1 MEETQY
7 GRLFSEVLAS
17 DDFKITFCWIQ
28 PNISINFKLSG
39 IYGNKYVSTVSC
51 TQVPQLHNNI
61 APPSTILTNY
71 NPGPKT
77 PTVTVSQYHPPTT
90 KVSKYEE
97 KWEKRPYS
105 FKYVVPEGKYQHE
118 EISDTKETQG
128 LYEIETSG
136 FESRTVYSVN
146 QGSGFNSQSSY
157 SIISN

>member
-1 MEETQY
+1 M
-7 GRLFSEVLAS
+7 
-17 DDFKITFCWIQ
+17 
-28 PNISINFKLSG
+28 
-39 IYGNKYVSTVSC
+39 STVSC
-51 TQVPQLHNNI
+51 TQVPQLHYNN

-71 NPGPKT
+71 KAGPKT
-77 PTVTVSQYHPPTT
+77 PTVTVSQYHPPST

-128 LYEIETSG
+128 HYEIETSG

-157 SIISN
+157 SIVSN